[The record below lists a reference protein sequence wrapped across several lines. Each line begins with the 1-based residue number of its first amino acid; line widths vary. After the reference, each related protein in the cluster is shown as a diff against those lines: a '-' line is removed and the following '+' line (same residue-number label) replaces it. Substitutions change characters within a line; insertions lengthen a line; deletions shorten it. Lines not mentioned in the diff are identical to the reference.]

1 MNAENTYLRSLNA
14 ASALTHQLRA
24 ALLPLAERTS
34 AQLHELHKDTTA
46 ERAFLAAKSVNE
58 VYVTLM
64 RLGVELD
71 RQHG

>member
-1 MNAENTYLRSLNA
+1 MNAETNYPRNLFA
-14 ASALTHQLRA
+14 ASELTHQLRA
-24 ALLPLAERTS
+24 ALIPLAERTS

-46 ERAFLAAKSVNE
+46 ERAFIAARAANE

-71 RQHG
+71 RRG